1 MDDINQFLFP
11 LWNLSPAAPGW
22 LVTLARLSSEY
33 LSKIALA
40 WVFVLLVFGKP
51 AWRRMAIQVLVAIAI
66 VWLVARGI
74 HETWPQPRPF
84 MVGQGHQWIEHSPSP
99 SFPSRHA
106 TIAMAFGVMALL
118 TAPRRWVGVLC
129 LVVALMVG
137 WSRVAL
143 GVHFP
148 MDIIAG
154 ALIATPVAVAVRTMW
169 LRGWP
174 FSTPRSTSS

>member
-66 VWLVARGI
+66 VWLVHGRFGGC
-74 HETWPQPRPF
+74 
-84 MVGQGHQWIEHSPSP
+84 VGSGSPS
-99 SFPSRHA
+99 SA
-106 TIAMAFGVMALL
+106 
-118 TAPRRWVGVLC
+118 WDC
-129 LVVALMVG
+129 
-137 WSRVAL
+137 
-143 GVHFP
+143 
-148 MDIIAG
+148 
-154 ALIATPVAVAVRTMW
+154 
-169 LRGWP
+169 
-174 FSTPRSTSS
+174 